1 MATVNSKK
9 TQPETIEDAPIV
21 TTGSSGPKPN
31 YELRVGIFTL
41 VAFLLLFYG
50 WTWLKGFS
58 LIHPPQMI
66 TVQFHDIAGLA
77 SNAPVNINGVRVG
90 TVDQI
95 DLKGRG
101 QVLCHLRIKTEE
113 VVVPQGSK
121 FTIQTLGLVGAKYV
135 EITLPEEKPDD
146 APLPPIDPNTIVLGD
161 DPVRVELVLNKIATN
176 VNRMITDL
184 GDSDTQS
191 SLKDAI
197 KHSGETIRNINEAA
211 GKLNKN
217 MDKVA
222 TAADTFTDTSKK
234 IADVA
239 AKTSTLA
246 SNANTFFVRGSGTL
260 GSVGELSTDLKRAS
274 GKINKMLD
282 SGTMVQDLKE
292 TLAIARDAAGSIRGA
307 LKQFDDTMKDEPV
320 KKDLLAA
327 LDKVEKSTNSI
338 AVSMQAVNKLAG
350 DQSLRSDVKEIV
362 GNLKDSVNKLD
373 TMIDQPGFKD
383 DIRTT
388 VRKVN
393 SAAENVDGAAQQL
406 RHALDQKGLLWK
418 LMLGRPGHIPDGKK
432 EPSSKRSKGA
442 KRSKKGSKEQAQ
454 VETNQPGD
462 TGADGADAN
471 GTGSSNSN
479 VSTVVT
485 PSSNAPKAKGGSP
498 ATPAG
503 APFEV
508 EIRPVPQTE
517 SASPGGKP

>member
-1 MATVNSKK
+1 M
-9 TQPETIEDAPIV
+9 

-50 WTWLKGFS
+50 WTWLKSFS
-58 LIHPPQMI
+58 LMHPPQMI

-146 APLPPIDPNTIVLGD
+146 PPLPPIDPNTIVIGD

-184 GDSDTQS
+184 GDNDTQS

-234 IADVA
+234 IGNVADR
-239 AKTSTLA
+239 TNTLA
-246 SNANTFFVRGSGTL
+246 VNANEFFKRGSGTL

-274 GKINKMLD
+274 GKINKILD

-292 TLAIARDAAGSIRGA
+292 TMAIARDAAGSIRAA
-307 LKQFDDTMKDEPV
+307 LKQFDATMKDEPV

-338 AVSMQAVNKLAG
+338 AISMQAVNKLAN
-350 DQSLRSDVKEIV
+350 DQGLRSDVKEIV

-373 TMIDQPGFKD
+373 TMIDEPGFKD

-393 SAAENVDGAAQQL
+393 SAAGNIDVAAQQL
-406 RHALDQKGLLWK
+406 QHALNQKSLGLK
-418 LMLGRPGHIPDGKK
+418 LLFGRPGYIPPNKNG
-432 EPSSKRSKGA
+432 ESSDKDA
-442 KRSKKGSKEQAQ
+442 KSSKKGSKKSKKEKTQ
-454 VETNQPGD
+454 VETKSPD
-462 TGADGADAN
+462 STPVVPLN
-471 GTGSSNSN
+471 G
-479 VSTVVT
+479 
-485 PSSNAPKAKGGSP
+485 
-498 ATPAG
+498 ATPGSTPGSIVVPA
-503 APFEV
+503 EV
-508 EIRPVPQTE
+508 EIRPVPQTQ
-517 SASPGGKP
+517 SAPPAPKTDSAPIEINQ

>member
-1 MATVNSKK
+1 VNSKK
-9 TQPETIEDAPIV
+9 TQPETIEEAPIV

-41 VAFLLLFYG
+41 IAFLLLFYG
-50 WTWLKGFS
+50 WTWLKSFS

-146 APLPPIDPNTIVLGD
+146 TPLPPIDPNTVVLGD

-184 GDSDTQS
+184 GDNDTQS

-222 TAADTFTDTSKK
+222 TAADTFTDTSRK
-234 IADVA
+234 IGDVA
-239 AKTSTLA
+239 SKTSTLA
-246 SNANTFFVRGSGTL
+246 TNANKFFVNGSGTM
-260 GSVGELSTDLKRAS
+260 SNVGELSTDLKRAS
-274 GKINKMLD
+274 GKINKILD

-292 TLAIARDAAGSIRGA
+292 TMVIARDAAGSIRAA

-327 LDKVEKSTNSI
+327 LDKVEKSTASI
-338 AVSMQAVNKLAG
+338 AISMQAVNKLAG
-350 DQSLRSDVKEIV
+350 DQGLRSDVKEIV

-373 TMIDQPGFKD
+373 TMIDEPGFKN
-383 DIRTT
+383 DIRST

-406 RHALDQKGLLWK
+406 RYALNQKGLIWK
-418 LMLGRPGHIPDGKK
+418 LMVGRPGHIP
-432 EPSSKRSKGA
+432 EPQQNQEKDTKG
-442 KRSKKGSKEQAQ
+442 SKKGSKKSKKEKTKA
-454 VETNQPGD
+454 ETKPSD
-462 TGADGADAN
+462 TTPVIPLN
-471 GTGSSNSN
+471 G
-479 VSTVVT
+479 
-485 PSSNAPKAKGGSP
+485 
-498 ATPAG
+498 ATPGSTPGSVVIPA
-503 APFEV
+503 EV
-508 EIRPVPQTE
+508 EIRPVPQTQSAPAQTE
-517 SASPGGKP
+517 SAQ

>member
-1 MATVNSKK
+1 M
-9 TQPETIEDAPIV
+9 

-41 VAFLLLFYG
+41 IAFLLLFYG
-50 WTWLKGFS
+50 WTWLKSFS

-146 APLPPIDPNTIVLGD
+146 SPLPPIDPNTIVIGD

-184 GDSDTQS
+184 GDQDTQS

-234 IADVA
+234 IGDVA

-246 SNANTFFVRGSGTL
+246 TNANKFFVSGSGTL
-260 GSVGELSTDLKRAS
+260 SSVGELSTDLKRAS

-292 TLAIARDAAGSIRGA
+292 TMTIARDAAGSIRAA
-307 LKQFDDTMKDEPV
+307 LKQFDDTMRDEPV

-338 AVSMQAVNKLAG
+338 AISMQAVNKLAG
-350 DQSLRSDVKEIV
+350 DQGLRSDVKEIV

-373 TMIDQPGFKD
+373 TMIDEPGFKN

-393 SAAENVDGAAQQL
+393 SAAGNIDVAAQQL
-406 RHALDQKGLLWK
+406 QHALNQKSLGLK
-418 LMLGRPGHIPDGKK
+418 LLFGRPGYIPPDKLGESSDNGSK
-432 EPSSKRSKGA
+432 SSK
-442 KRSKKGSKEQAQ
+442 KRSKKSRKEKTQ
-454 VETNQPGD
+454 VETKSPE
-462 TGADGADAN
+462 TTPVVPLN
-471 GTGSSNSN
+471 G
-479 VSTVVT
+479 
-485 PSSNAPKAKGGSP
+485 
-498 ATPAG
+498 ATPGSTPGSVVVPA
-503 APFEV
+503 EV
-508 EIRPVPQTE
+508 EIRPVPQTQ
-517 SASPGGKP
+517 SAPETPIEINQ

>member
-1 MATVNSKK
+1 M
-9 TQPETIEDAPIV
+9 

-31 YELRVGIFTL
+31 YEVRVGIFTL
-41 VAFLLLFYG
+41 IAFLLLFYG

-176 VNRMITDL
+176 VNRMISDL
-184 GDSDTQS
+184 GDDDTQS

-222 TAADTFTDTSKK
+222 TATDSFTNTSKK
-234 IADVA
+234 IGDVA

-246 SNANTFFVRGSGTL
+246 SNANSFFVKGSGTL

-274 GKINKMLD
+274 GKINKILD
-282 SGTMVQDLKE
+282 SGTLVQDLKE
-292 TLAIARDAAGSIRGA
+292 TMATARDAAGSIRNA
-307 LKQFDDTMKDEPV
+307 LQQFEHTMEDKDV
-320 KKDLLAA
+320 KTDLMAA
-327 LDKVEKSTNSI
+327 LDKVEKSTASI
-338 AVSMQAVNKLAG
+338 ASSMQAVNKLAG
-350 DQSLRSDVKEIV
+350 DQGLRTDVKEIV

-373 TMIDQPGFKD
+373 QMVDEPGFKD
-383 DIRTT
+383 DIRSTF
-388 VRKVN
+388 RKVN
-393 SAAENVDGAAQQL
+393 SAAGNIDVAAQQL
-406 RHALDQKGLLWK
+406 QHALNQRHLGIKLLF
-418 LMLGRPGHIPDGKK
+418 GRPGYIPPAED
-432 EPSSKRSKGA
+432 EESSNKDSKGSK
-442 KRSKKGSKEQAQ
+442 KRSKKKEKSKEKNKEKTQ
-454 VETNQPGD
+454 VETK
-462 TGADGADAN
+462 TGNKAPAVPAN
-471 GTGSSNSN
+471 GAAPGS
-479 VSTVVT
+479 
-485 PSSNAPKAKGGSP
+485 
-498 ATPAG
+498 TPASIVVP
-503 APFEV
+503 AEV
-508 EIRPVPQTE
+508 EIRPIPQSQSAPVPQTQ
-517 SASPGGKP
+517 SAPVEINQ